1 MIAPPPAHPG
11 RLVYLGNPEV
21 AVAPLTALHE
31 AGHEV
36 ALVVT
41 SPDRRRGRRSAPTPT
56 PVGARAMD
64 LGIPVAHDLAA
75 VADSGADLGVV
86 VAYGRIIPVDVLA
99 RVPMVNLHFSLLPR
113 WRGAAPVERAL
124 LAGDPTT
131 GVCLMAVAEGLDVG
145 GVHARVE
152 VPIRP
157 TDTADGLRERLA
169 VLGARLLVDALNGG
183 LSAPV
188 PQEGIATY
196 AHKVH
201 RADLVLEWDRS
212 AMELERVVRVGG
224 AWTTFRDGDLKV
236 WRAEVVEE
244 VVPGPPGSMVGD
256 LVATGGGALRLLEV
270 QPASRS
276 RMGASAWLGGARPV
290 ADERLGG

>member
-36 ALVVT
+36 VLVVT
-41 SPDRRRGRRSAPTPT
+41 SPERRRGRRSAPTPT
-56 PVGARAMD
+56 PVAVRAAD

-75 VADSGADLGVV
+75 VLDSGADLGVV
-86 VAYGRIIPVDVLA
+86 VAYGRLIPVGVLA
-99 RVPMVNLHFSLLPR
+99 MLPMVNLHFSLLPR

-131 GVCLMAVAEGLDVG
+131 GVCLMELAEGLDTG

-152 VPIRP
+152 EPIRSS
-157 TDTADGLRERLA
+157 DTADGLRERLA
-169 VLGARLLVDALNGG
+169 VIGARLLVDSLERG

-188 PQEGIATY
+188 AQEGTVTH
-196 AHKVH
+196 AHKLH
-201 RADLVLEWDRS
+201 REDRRLDWDRPAADL
-212 AMELERVVRVGG
+212 ERLVRVGG
-224 AWTTFRDGDLKV
+224 AWTTFRGEDLKV
-236 WRAEVVEE
+236 WRAAVVDEA
-244 VVPGPPGSMVGD
+244 VSAASGTMSGD
-256 LVATGGGALRLLEV
+256 QVATGGGALRLLEV

-276 RMGASAWLGGARPV
+276 RMEASAWLGGARPV
-290 ADERLGG
+290 ADERLGL

>member
-1 MIAPPPAHPG
+1 VIAPPPAHPG

-56 PVGARAMD
+56 PVGARAMQ

-86 VAYGRIIPVDVLA
+86 VAYGRMIPADLLA
-99 RVPMVNLHFSLLPR
+99 RVPMLNLHFSLLPR

-124 LAGDPTT
+124 LAGDLTT
-131 GVCLMAVAEGLDVG
+131 GVCLMAVAEELDVG

-152 VPIRP
+152 TPILA

-169 VLGARLLVDALNGG
+169 GLGAKLLVDALADG
-183 LSAPV
+183 LSDPA
-188 PQEGIATY
+188 PQEGTTTY
-196 AHKVH
+196 AHKLH
-201 RADLVLEWDRS
+201 REDLVLEWDRC
-212 AMELERVVRVGG
+212 AVDLERVVRVGG
-224 AWTTFRDGDLKV
+224 AWTTFRGGDLKV
-236 WRAEVVEE
+236 WGAEIVDDVVS
-244 VVPGPPGSMVGD
+244 GPPGSMAGD
-256 LVATGGGALRLLEV
+256 LVATGRGTLRLIEV

-276 RMGASAWLGGARPV
+276 RMDASSWLGGARPV

>member
-56 PVGARAMD
+56 PVGARAME

-145 GVHARVE
+145 GC
-152 VPIRP
+152 
-157 TDTADGLRERLA
+157 
-169 VLGARLLVDALNGG
+169 LLYTSDA
-183 LSAPV
+183 
-188 PQEGIATY
+188 
-196 AHKVH
+196 
-201 RADLVLEWDRS
+201 
-212 AMELERVVRVGG
+212 
-224 AWTTFRDGDLKV
+224 
-236 WRAEVVEE
+236 
-244 VVPGPPGSMVGD
+244 
-256 LVATGGGALRLLEV
+256 
-270 QPASRS
+270 
-276 RMGASAWLGGARPV
+276 
-290 ADERLGG
+290 ADE